1 MRRVLTDHVA
11 PPVYG
16 AIDFLVIIMPAVAVK
31 LAADRGGIGDTGG
44 VDLLAASLV
53 IGSFHAVIAWSR
65 LLKEE
70 RDAVR
75 GTDVFIAAADA
86 LVVLAIGATLL
97 PAAVLWGFADEHAS
111 IADRGYPVVVL
122 WAGVQLVAVLLAE
135 LTGRVV
141 FWWLEPHPRS
151 LPRGILRRRRRP
163 GSVALP
169 AVRGGS
175 DPTEASPGGDDATG
189 T

>member
-1 MRRVLTDHVA
+1 MRHILTDHVA

-16 AIDFLVIIMPAVAVK
+16 AIDFLVIMAPAVAVR
-31 LAADRGGIGDTGG
+31 LASDRGGMGG
-44 VDLLAASLV
+44 AGGMDLLAASLV

-75 GTDVFIAAADA
+75 GADALIAAADA

-97 PAAVLWGFADEHAS
+97 PAAVLWSFADEHAA

-122 WAGVQLVAVLLAE
+122 WAGVQLVAVALAE
-135 LTGRVV
+135 LTGRIV

-151 LPRGILRRRRRP
+151 SPRSILSRRRRP
-163 GSVALP
+163 AGPVAP
-169 AVRGGS
+169 SPTIVADPRESGGPS
-175 DPTEASPGGDDATG
+175 RHGA
-189 T
+189 

>member
-16 AIDFLVIIMPAVAVK
+16 AIDFLVIMAPAAAVK
-31 LAADRGGIGDTGG
+31 LASDRGGMGG
-44 VDLLAASLV
+44 AGGMDLLAASLV

-75 GTDVFIAAADA
+75 GADVFIAAADA

-97 PAAVLWGFADEHAS
+97 PAAVLWAFAAEHAA
-111 IADRGYPVVVL
+111 IAERGYPVVAL
-122 WAGVQLVAVLLAE
+122 WAGVQLVAVALSE
-135 LTGRVV
+135 LTGRFV
-141 FWWLEPHPRS
+141 FWWLEPHPRPHP
-151 LPRGILRRRRRP
+151 LTMLRRKASRARA
-163 GSVALP
+163 VAAHRAP
-169 AVRGGS
+169 VHAAKTPREGA
-175 DPTEASPGGDDATG
+175 DP
-189 T
+189 